1 MHESINMQHNG
12 LGMNQS
18 TTKQNA
24 GKMQGIITQLI
35 GTHEFLFLSD
45 CNENLSEK
53 CFLCCIKTLIYQNY
67 IMLINVKVCVS
78 TVETSSIAF
87 NFSKK
92 SVSGANVP
100 SSHAPNE
107 SADKE
112 MMTCLFI
119 VIYFRELETDARQRE
134 NK

>member
-1 MHESINMQHNG
+1 MHEPINMQHNG

-53 CFLCCIKTLIYQNY
+53 CFPLLYKNSNLPE
-67 IMLINVKVCVS
+67 LH
-78 TVETSSIAF
+78 
-87 NFSKK
+87 
-92 SVSGANVP
+92 
-100 SSHAPNE
+100 HAH
-107 SADKE
+107 
-112 MMTCLFI
+112 
-119 VIYFRELETDARQRE
+119 
-134 NK
+134 